1 MRHGA
6 VRKACARLRE
16 CTGSLNVNDSST
28 GASLSVPSPSSSQ
41 LQHMN
46 RADLSLFWKHGRGR
60 QLTLQLQLQATDV
73 SPPSPEGITPIPAAP
88 ALVLVRIA
96 SNHIL
101 CTTSSACLTACKTHV
116 QRNTGVGHVA
126 AHGTDVDTRVRNS
139 IQRYKLLVPARQERN
154 GGGREIEFESGL

>member
-6 VRKACARLRE
+6 VRNACARLRE